1 MDLSFRNT
9 GERKTMAKQR
19 KTNAI
24 RIVRAAGVACT
35 ISTYDTGDGRTCAA
49 AVAEKLNK
57 DPAELFK
64 TLVCR
69 GGKNIYVFCVPSN
82 EELDLK
88 KAARAAGEK
97 KIELAALKELFPLS
111 GYVRGGC
118 SPIGMKKAYPL
129 FVDSRAERM
138 PLITVSGGEPG
149 IQLSLAPGDLL
160 RITGASTACLCAGRD
175 TLPGNG
181 S

>member
-1 MDLSFRNT
+1 
-9 GERKTMAKQR
+9 MAKHR

-24 RIVRAAGVACT
+24 RIVEAAGIACD
-35 ISTYDTGDGRTCAA
+35 ISTYDTRDGKISAA
-49 AVAEKLNK
+49 DVAKKLGK
-57 DPAELFK
+57 DPAEFFK

-69 GGKNIYVFCVPSN
+69 GGKNIYVFCLPGN

-88 KAARAAGEK
+88 KAAREAGEK
-97 KIELAALKELFPLS
+97 KIELVDLKELLPLT

-129 FVDSRAERM
+129 FIDRRAEEM
-138 PLITVSGGEPG
+138 PRLIVSGGEPG
-149 IQLSLAPGDLL
+149 IQLCLAPQDLV
-160 RITGASTACLCAGRD
+160 RITGASPARLCAGQD
-175 TLPGNG
+175 PDPENG